1 MPQNEFWDVVVVT
14 GEGSSATSYT
24 GVSTLYTLD
33 GNTNKMT
40 KRGTADRVC
49 SGNTYYLIGYSGQ
62 GPGKIARAM
71 AWSRVLSVDE
81 IQEVAN
87 TLRGQHC
94 VEGDGNHQFR
104 FYLFV
109 IFAAHLL
116 VVYYLTQVHT

>member
-49 SGNTYYLIGYSGQ
+49 AGNTYYLIGYSGQ

-87 TLRGQHC
+87 TLRGQYC
-94 VEGDGNHQFR
+94 EKGDGNHNSWFH
-104 FYLFV
+104 FV
-109 IFAAHLL
+109 ITFPLVLSLYFA
-116 VVYYLTQVHT
+116 